1 MVNETING
9 ENIHLSIMT
18 VANIIFLVV
27 VIVANF
33 FYLKN
38 ETNKIKIAVDNVR
51 DEKDADKDTIISEI
65 NKLQS
70 NLLEKIET
78 EVSKIVDKFE
88 LKINRAN
95 ELIEA
100 LENRIEHE
108 IKIIDKKLDEQKN
121 DDIKIKQQYDELK
134 EHLTTVRTT
143 IKNIETSIE
152 NDKKH
157 FNTILKDKLN
167 LVEEKYSIHINNINK
182 TIETLSNHLKENIK
196 LISGRLDRLEKALD
210 KIYTSKT

>member
-1 MVNETING
+1 MASEAISG
-9 ENIHLSIMT
+9 ESIHFSIMT
-18 VANIIFLVV
+18 VANIILLVV

-51 DEKDADKDTIISEI
+51 DEKDADKETIISEI
-65 NKLQS
+65 NKLKS
-70 NLLEKIET
+70 SLLDKIET

-100 LENRIEHE
+100 LENKIEHE
-108 IKIIDKKLDEQKN
+108 INIIDKKLDEQKK

-157 FNTILKDKLN
+157 FNTILRDKLN
-167 LVEEKYSIHINNINK
+167 LVEEKYSIHIVNINK
-182 TIETLSNHLKENIK
+182 TIETLSNHIKENIK
-196 LISGRLDRLEKALD
+196 LITGRLDRLEKALD
-210 KIYTSKT
+210 RLYGNKT